1 MHALLV
7 VFVFISRLRLRALM
21 GLHVMTTGS
30 PGCPSY
36 IELTPRMLHVCM
48 RGCLLWMGISAL
60 PGGINCLQ
68 EESTACTYT

>member
-1 MHALLV
+1 MLFVCLYNEYDDADDDLLLNQMV
-7 VFVFISRLRLRALM
+7 IP
-21 GLHVMTTGS
+21 GS

-68 EESTACTYT
+68 EESTACTHT